1 METARINK
9 LIEEIKAKKI
19 ADAAKKVI
27 DSLEVISEV
36 YQQQIDAFQE
46 QLFDLNDDEF
56 KQIKDNL

>member
-27 DSLEVISEV
+27 DEKIAE
-36 YQQQIDAFQE
+36 
-46 QLFDLNDDEF
+46 
-56 KQIKDNL
+56 IKENFVKEEK